1 MQQESDQG
9 EHNAIN
15 QMIVQACSY
24 WFDQLI
30 KSSMFEF
37 EIIHWITLNFNLLGT
52 TLTKHSSYSQPF
64 DIRNS

>member
-15 QMIVQACSY
+15 QMIVQECSH

-30 KSSMFEF
+30 RSSMFEF
-37 EIIHWITLNFNLLGT
+37 EMIHGITLNYNLLGT
-52 TLTKHSSYSQPF
+52 TLTIHSIVSPLM
-64 DIRNS
+64 